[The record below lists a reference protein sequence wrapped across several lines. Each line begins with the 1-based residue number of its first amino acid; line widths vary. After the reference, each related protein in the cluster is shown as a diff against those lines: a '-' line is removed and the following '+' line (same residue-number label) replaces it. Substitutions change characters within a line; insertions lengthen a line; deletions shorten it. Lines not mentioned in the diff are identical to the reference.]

1 MTYDFDRAVDRHNT
15 NSIKYDFAVEFG
27 LPADVLPLW
36 VADMDFPAPPAVQEA
51 LRKAVDHGIFGYS
64 DVKDDYAE
72 AVINWFRTRH
82 NWEPKAEW
90 LVKAPGV
97 VYALATA
104 VRAMTEPGDRVL
116 VTPPVYYPFFSVVRN
131 NGREI
136 VESPLQYEN
145 GKYTIDFEDFEK
157 KIEENNVK
165 MFILC
170 SPHNPIGRVW
180 TLDELRRIG
189 DICRRHNVFVV
200 ADEIH
205 CDFTHPGHPHTVFLN
220 AVPEMAEQTI
230 VCTAPSKSFNLAGLQ
245 ASNIWI
251 PGEQARSAFKQ
262 VMQANGYGQL
272 NTMGLVACKA
282 AYEGGAEWLD
292 QCRDY
297 MRENLNFVR
306 AYLAENIPQ
315 IRLVEPEGTYFAWL
329 DCSGLGLGKDE
340 LEDLVINKAH
350 LWLDGGHI
358 FGGNGE
364 QFQRV
369 VLACT
374 RDTLKQALDRL
385 KAAVKG

>member
-64 DVKDDYAE
+64 DVKGDYAE

-220 AVPEMAEQTI
+220 AVPEMAEQVI

-251 PGEQARSAFKQ
+251 PGEQARNAFKQ

-340 LEDLVINKAH
+340 LEDLVINKAR

-385 KAAVKG
+385 KAAVNG